1 MHIQL
6 MTAANYMKQKQRQ
19 KQMLKILTLYNTKR
33 WTKTRADMEDL
44 NDSINLKL
52 PNLGDTQ
59 PRIKESTIFLNIH
72 RKFTKADHYMRG
84 RNSSI

>member
-1 MHIQL
+1 

-59 PRIKESTIFLNIH
+59 EWKNLQSF
-72 RKFTKADHYMRG
+72 
-84 RNSSI
+84 